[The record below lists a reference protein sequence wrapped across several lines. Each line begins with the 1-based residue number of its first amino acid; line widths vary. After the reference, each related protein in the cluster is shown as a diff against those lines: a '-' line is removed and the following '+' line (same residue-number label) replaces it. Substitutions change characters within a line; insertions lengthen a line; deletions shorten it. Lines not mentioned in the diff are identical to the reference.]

1 MKTSNHLSL
10 PKLWIFNY
18 DFEFELAKKNSISF
32 DVSSSYPWHYLN
44 RSTNLLLPLTIP
56 EDIILV
62 YETPPDAIQSALA
75 DKLGYLPNYIPFKS
89 EVESNSLLD
98 DLASVDK
105 LEEIVSRNLPLS
117 PWGWSE
123 KAFQFQKKLNQ
134 ATPLDYLVV
143 RQVNAKCFSHY
154 LRDQFL
160 PHQFAIPAKS
170 IETALTVHELESEL
184 NRFHHHHS
192 NFFIKHNYGTAG
204 YLTDYCASTG
214 FTNRKLKKWKS
225 WLNQGGGL
233 LLEKQESVADEYS
246 LQLEIEDENR
256 IHSLVLT
263 NLLSRKDSHYQGTVI
278 DDSFTNLKEKLA
290 HQLSSVINQ
299 LGKTGYVGPVGID
312 LIKTGSGDYKLLEIN
327 ARLTMGRVAYEW
339 HRKVNPYP
347 MGILSHLFLKDR
359 KLKPP
364 EAIVECCQRLEEKY
378 HCSIFLFNLIVQK
391 NNLISM
397 IGFFIGSETT
407 ENIWNAVDA
416 LRSALYVK

>member
-10 PKLWIFNY
+10 AKLWIFNY

-56 EDIILV
+56 EDSILV
-62 YETPPDAIQSALA
+62 YEAPPDAIQSALA
-75 DKLGYLPNYIPFKS
+75 DKLGYLPNYISFKT

-105 LEEIVSRNLPLS
+105 LEEIFSRNLPLS
-117 PWGWSE
+117 PWGWS
-123 KAFQFQKKLNQ
+123 KKSFQFQKKLDQ
-134 ATPLDYLVV
+134 ATPLNYSVV
-143 RQVNAKCFSHY
+143 RQINAKCFSHH

-160 PHQFAIPAKS
+160 PPQFSIPAKS

-184 NRFHHHHS
+184 NDFHHHHS

-204 YLTDYCASTG
+204 YLADYCASTD

-263 NLLSRKDSHYQGTVI
+263 NLLSRRDSHYQGTVI
-278 DDSFTNLKEKLA
+278 DDSFARLKEKLT

-347 MGILSHLFLKDR
+347 MGILSHLFLKHR
-359 KLKPP
+359 KLKSP
-364 EAIVECCQRLEEKY
+364 EAIVECCHRLEEKY
-378 HCSIFLFNLIVQK
+378 LCSIFLFNLIVQR